1 MSRRA
6 RVFHKDSTPDP
17 KFQNVAVA
25 RLINHLMTRGKKN
38 ASRTVVYDAFEI
50 IAEKSKKDPLE
61 VFDQAVA
68 NVGPSLEVKGRR
80 IGGANYQ
87 IPYEVKGGRKE
98 TLAHRWLIEAARS
111 RRGQPMG
118 EALAAE
124 MMEAA
129 QNQGAAVKKR
139 EDIHK
144 MAEANR
150 AFAHFARH

>member
-6 RVFHKDSTPDP
+6 RVYHKEETPDP
-17 KFQNVAVA
+17 KFNNVAVS
-25 RLINHLMTRGKKN
+25 RLINHLMERGKKN
-38 ASRTVVYDAFEI
+38 AARKVIYGAFEI
-50 IAEKSKKDPLE
+50 MAEKTKKDPLE
-61 VFDQAVA
+61 VFDLAVA
-68 NVGPSLEVKGRR
+68 NVGPNLEVKGRR

-87 IPYEVKGGRKE
+87 IPHEVKGDRKE
-98 TLAHRWLIEAARS
+98 TLAYRWLIEAARG
-111 RRGQPMG
+111 RKGKAMA

-129 QNQGAAVKKR
+129 ENQGAAVKKK
-139 EDIHK
+139 EDIHR